1 MKKIYNKIV
10 LVTIEGKTE
19 NFFDTS
25 IYNDFHYID
34 ETEAEPHTVTYPTYE
49 ALFNDVEKGK
59 VKGAKVDYTLWR
71 NRPYLTFFNA
81 DELERISLFP
91 QDFQNVIV
99 QTLYKPVKHYTLENL
114 YKQLPAD
121 DFLAYCADHS
131 ENFFEKL
138 CKRG

>member
-1 MKKIYNKIV
+1 MKSIYNKIV
-10 LVTIEGKTE
+10 LVMIEGKTN

-25 IYNDFHYID
+25 IYNNFHYID
-34 ETEAEPHTVTYPTYE
+34 ETETEPHTVTYPTYE
-49 ALFNDVEKGK
+49 ALFDDVAKGK
-59 VKGAKVDYTLWR
+59 IRGAKVDYTLFR
-71 NRPYLTFFNA
+71 SRPYLSFFNA
-81 DELERISLFP
+81 DELEHISLHP

-99 QTLYKPVKHYTLENL
+99 QTLYKPVKYYTLENL

-121 DFLAYCADHS
+121 EFLAYCADHS

>member
-1 MKKIYNKIV
+1 MKKVYNKIV
-10 LVTIEGKTE
+10 EVMIEGKT
-19 NFFDTS
+19 NDFFDTS

-49 ALFNDVEKGK
+49 ALFNDVKNGK
-59 VKGAKVDYTLWR
+59 VKGAKVDYTLFR
-71 NRPYLTFFNA
+71 SRPYLSFCNA
-81 DELERISLFP
+81 DELEHISLFP

-99 QTLYKPVKHYTLENL
+99 KTLYIPVKHYTLENL

-121 DFLAYCADHS
+121 EFLNYCADHS